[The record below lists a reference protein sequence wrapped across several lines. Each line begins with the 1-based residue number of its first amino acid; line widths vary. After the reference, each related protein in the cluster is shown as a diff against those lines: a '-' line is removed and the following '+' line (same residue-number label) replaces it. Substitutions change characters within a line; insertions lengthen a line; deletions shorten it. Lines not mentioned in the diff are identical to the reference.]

1 MEQIYKIN
9 HIVFN
14 NTKTQFCIS
23 YNNGIKTFNSGD
35 FQEKYSSTDL
45 GSISFSTIIHE
56 LNMVIFVGSENNEI
70 YSNKKIV
77 IYDLINNKDIYSTPF
92 QKEITSLKTI
102 DKYLII
108 GFKDELKIF
117 SLEKKDT
124 IIPVNEIPLEN
135 SDLYEIWD
143 KSENELLSLTKIFL
157 ANVLKEGIII
167 STFVGNEW
175 SLENKKEI
183 KAPITKIQNIFYI
196 KKLNQILIPDETAYY
211 IYGINPDDGKQT
223 LCLYRGKNPG
233 FITSIT
239 LLNKNYLAVNNLN
252 RTIHIFDIGNNS
264 NNYNISNMIGN
275 FIYGNYIS
283 PTMRIPYDKITKKN
297 EGEFYESD
305 FIKKG
310 AILDSEDEGIELKI
324 IAYNGYGY
332 KLKINFLKKDFEIIA
347 KEKLAKYKIY
357 ETNEISSN
365 ENKES
370 ELFTNYNSIFDQNKK
385 EKKEEEK
392 FIVFH

>member
-14 NTKTQFCIS
+14 NAKTQFCIS

-35 FQEKYSSTDL
+35 FKEIYSSTDL
-45 GSISFSTIIHE
+45 GNISFSTIVHE
-56 LNMVIFVGSENNEI
+56 LNMVICVGSDNNEI

-92 QKEITSLKTI
+92 QKEITSLKTL

-108 GFKDELKIF
+108 GFQDELKIF

-143 KSENELLSLTKIFL
+143 KTENELLSLTKIFL
-157 ANVLKEGIII
+157 ANVLKEGITIT
-167 STFVGNEW
+167 TFAGNEW
-175 SLENKKEI
+175 TLENKKDI
-183 KAPITKIQNIFYI
+183 KSPTNKIQNIFYI
-196 KKLNQILIPDETAYY
+196 KKINQILLPDETAYY
-211 IYGINPDDGKQT
+211 IYGINPDDGIQM

-233 FITSIT
+233 FITSIS

-324 IAYNGYGY
+324 IAYNGYAY
-332 KLKINFLKKDFEIIA
+332 KLKINFLKKDFEIIL

>member
-14 NTKTQFCIS
+14 NAKTQFCIS

-35 FQEKYSSTDL
+35 FKEIYSSTDL
-45 GSISFSTIIHE
+45 GNISFSTIVHE
-56 LNMVIFVGSENNEI
+56 LNMVICVGSDNNEI

-92 QKEITSLKTI
+92 QKEISSLKTL

-108 GFKDELKIF
+108 GFQDELKIF

-143 KSENELLSLTKIFL
+143 KTENELLSLTKIFL
-157 ANVLKEGIII
+157 ANVLKEGITIT
-167 STFVGNEW
+167 TFAGNEW
-175 SLENKKEI
+175 TLENKKDI
-183 KAPITKIQNIFYI
+183 KSPTNKIQNIFYI
-196 KKLNQILIPDETAYY
+196 KKINQILLPDETAYY
-211 IYGINPDDGKQT
+211 IYGINPDDGIQM

-233 FITSIT
+233 FITSIS

-324 IAYNGYGY
+324 IAYNGYAY
-332 KLKINFLKKDFEIIA
+332 KLKINFLKKDFEIIL

>member
-1 MEQIYKIN
+1 MLRQQQRSGKEYL
-9 HIVFN
+9 
-14 NTKTQFCIS
+14 TKKETLIP
-23 YNNGIKTFNSGD
+23 IK
-35 FQEKYSSTDL
+35 
-45 GSISFSTIIHE
+45 
-56 LNMVIFVGSENNEI
+56 
-70 YSNKKIV
+70 
-77 IYDLINNKDIYSTPF
+77 
-92 QKEITSLKTI
+92 
-102 DKYLII
+102 
-108 GFKDELKIF
+108 
-117 SLEKKDT
+117 
-124 IIPVNEIPLEN
+124 EIPLPE

-143 KSENELLSLTKIFL
+143 KTENELLSLTKIFL
-157 ANVLKEGIII
+157 ANVLKEGITIT
-167 STFVGNEW
+167 TFAGNEW
-175 SLENKKEI
+175 TLENKKDI
-183 KAPITKIQNIFYI
+183 KSPTNKIQNIFYI
-196 KKLNQILIPDETAYY
+196 KKINQILLPDETAYY
-211 IYGINPDDGKQT
+211 IYGINPDDGIQM

-233 FITSIT
+233 FITSIS

-324 IAYNGYGY
+324 IAYNGYAY
-332 KLKINFLKKDFEIIA
+332 KLKINFLKKDFEIIL
-347 KEKLAKYKIY
+347 KEKLSKYKIY

-385 EKKEEEK
+385 EKKDEEK
-392 FIVFH
+392 FVVFH